1 MILVTPSIAIDEAAL
16 SETFIRAS
24 GPGGQNV
31 NKVATAVEL
40 KLDLIKSGLPNEV
53 IARLKARAASRVSA
67 DNVLRVVS
75 QKFRSQ
81 ERNRA
86 DAMEKLMAV
95 IRTAAIR
102 PKKRV
107 ATKPSKAQKAKRRE
121 MKSRRS
127 QVKKL
132 RSARSFDD

>member
-1 MILVTPSIAIDEAAL
+1 MILITPSLALDESAL
-16 SETFIRAS
+16 TETFIRAS

-40 KLDLIKSGLPNEV
+40 RLDLAKSGLPSEV
-53 IARLKARAASRVSA
+53 IARLRAQAGSRISA

-86 DAMEKLMAV
+86 DAMEKLVAL
-95 IRTAAIR
+95 IRAAAIR
-102 PKKRV
+102 PKKRI
-107 ATKPSKAQKAKRRE
+107 ATKPSRSQKAQRRD

-127 QVKKL
+127 HLKKL
-132 RSARSFDD
+132 RSVGRADD